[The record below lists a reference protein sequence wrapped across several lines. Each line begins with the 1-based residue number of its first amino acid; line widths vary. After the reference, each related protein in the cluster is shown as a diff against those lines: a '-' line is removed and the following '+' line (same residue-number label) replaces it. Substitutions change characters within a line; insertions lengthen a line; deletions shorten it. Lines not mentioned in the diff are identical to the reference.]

1 MDYSLKKDNRKKF
14 QDKQKLKHKHST
26 PSDKKYYHLKKTE
39 ESIEDAKSKQE
50 KLEKKLGNNFERYDK
65 DNNNINSDDQGNN
78 VFEQLDS
85 YDSTE
90 DRIKLQSI
98 LRAREHKNMENQV
111 KKIDTNSF
119 TSRDIHSMGINE
131 LNNLIGRTNI
141 SIESDD
147 TADESLNKTTS
158 QLSPE
163 NTHNTNNIKPGA
175 NSNPNELTQDTSLI
189 PSDLQ
194 DDQAFLDDIL

>member
-39 ESIEDAKSKQE
+39 ESIEDAKSQKE
-50 KLEKKLGNNFERYDK
+50 KLEKKLGNNFERYDQ
-65 DNNNINSDDQGNN
+65 DSNNINSDEQGNN

-85 YDSTE
+85 YDSTQ

-98 LRAREHKNMENQV
+98 LKEREQKEKETEMRQQH
-111 KKIDTNSF
+111 DTKMDPNSF
-119 TSRDIHSMGINE
+119 TSRDIHSMDINE
-131 LNNLIGRTNI
+131 LNNLIGRTKIVDEPAN
-141 SIESDD
+141 
-147 TADESLNKTTS
+147 ESLILDKIVTETPSNIIKI
-158 QLSPE
+158 E
-163 NTHNTNNIKPGA
+163 NPKPV
-175 NSNPNELTQDTSLI
+175 SKQVQDNSLI